1 MWDGDNH
8 VHSLRVVRRCHESQH
23 VEVNVSDVAFC
34 GESHFRMRTYID
46 VIGTVDENVVSGG
59 RQPWPTSMPMH
70 FRNDMETLF
79 AAGRFERLTTDRSPA
94 LSHLRQGPRV
104 NAAPS

>member
-1 MWDGDNH
+1 MFLTW
-8 VHSLRVVRRCHESQH
+8 RFVVSP
-23 VEVNVSDVAFC
+23 
-34 GESHFRMRTYID
+34 HFRMRTCID

-59 RQPWPTSMPMH
+59 RQPRPTSMPMH
-70 FRNDMETLF
+70 FRHDMETLF